1 MKKKRVGGGG
11 VILVILKK
19 IGEKST
25 DNYDFSPEG
34 TKLKEMVKLKNLVW
48 KGKKNKV
55 S

>member
-1 MKKKRVGGGG
+1 MKKKNAGGG
-11 VILVILKK
+11 ILVILKK
-19 IGEKST
+19 FGEKST

-48 KGKKNKV
+48 KNKV